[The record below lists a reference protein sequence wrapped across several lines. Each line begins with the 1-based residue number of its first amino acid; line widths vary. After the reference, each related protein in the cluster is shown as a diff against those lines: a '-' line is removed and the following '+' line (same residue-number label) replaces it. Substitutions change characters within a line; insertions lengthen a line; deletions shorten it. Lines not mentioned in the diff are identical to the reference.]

1 MFHALYHEIVVIC
14 NILNS
19 LRARMMRKGI
29 TAIVLYLSGILLFSG
44 CIRIEDFENY
54 EIRYNGNIEGTVY
67 DLSTNQPIE
76 GVKVF
81 YDYFTGD
88 DENYE
93 DDYYYDYGFP
103 DSTLTNEE
111 GVFLVRN
118 LMELRKH
125 VIMMRKW
132 PGFEQLETLLT
143 PTAQATD
150 SYTFYLKPAVSEFTI
165 EPTSLYFSKEEVSH
179 YLVIIN
185 KGNTPF
191 NWTLSKEADWIIC
204 LSNGGTLASEDAEI
218 IFAEVNRALIDEGTT
233 EDSVT
238 ISILSTGDT
247 RTINISVEK

>member
-1 MFHALYHEIVVIC
+1 
-14 NILNS
+14 
-19 LRARMMRKGI
+19 MMRKGI

-132 PGFEQLETLLT
+132 PGFEQLETQLT

-165 EPTSLYFSKEEVSH
+165 EPTSLYFSKEVVSH